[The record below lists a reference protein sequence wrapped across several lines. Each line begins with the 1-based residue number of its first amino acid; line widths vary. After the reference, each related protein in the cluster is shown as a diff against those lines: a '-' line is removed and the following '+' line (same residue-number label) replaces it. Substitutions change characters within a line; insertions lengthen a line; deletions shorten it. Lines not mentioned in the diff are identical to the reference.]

1 MISGSSTKEFV
12 LITLDEYMSLLSLK
26 TTKSEIAKSDI
37 ANLSESF
44 PQAILPNVDKRT
56 SCEQQETNA
65 EKTCTQIN
73 LNSRL
78 QAPPKRSAPA
88 DEDISDKA
96 KTLAKTDRIVLDLL
110 SSGLSGGK
118 VERSRQIL
126 QKIDQTKDVSIDSNS
141 GRLLMHDRDVNIPIF
156 DFLNDLQVTT
166 KKLSENA
173 LELIRRIR
181 IPEFLIAN
189 TNAKRVASE
198 IAHYHEENDLD
209 EKIGSSSTAKWLR
222 LY

>member
-26 TTKSEIAKSDI
+26 TNKSEI

-65 EKTCTQIN
+65 EKFCTQIN

-78 QAPPKRSAPA
+78 QAQPKRSAPA

-96 KTLAKTDRIVLDLL
+96 LAKTDRIVLDLL

-126 QKIDQTKDVSIDSNS
+126 QKIDQTN
-141 GRLLMHDRDVNIPIF
+141 H
-156 DFLNDLQVTT
+156 
-166 KKLSENA
+166 
-173 LELIRRIR
+173 
-181 IPEFLIAN
+181 
-189 TNAKRVASE
+189 TNFRFFE
-198 IAHYHEENDLD
+198 
-209 EKIGSSSTAKWLR
+209 
-222 LY
+222 